1 MSDARE
7 TRVLGRIGAREL
19 TREELEYVSGAGT
32 LHTNN
37 CTINLSTGTRDG
49 DAC

>member
-7 TRVLGRIGAREL
+7 TRVLSRMGAREL
-19 TREELEYVSGAGT
+19 TREEVEYVSGAGQV
-32 LHTNN
+32 HTNN
-37 CTINLSTGTRDG
+37 CTINLSTGSRDG